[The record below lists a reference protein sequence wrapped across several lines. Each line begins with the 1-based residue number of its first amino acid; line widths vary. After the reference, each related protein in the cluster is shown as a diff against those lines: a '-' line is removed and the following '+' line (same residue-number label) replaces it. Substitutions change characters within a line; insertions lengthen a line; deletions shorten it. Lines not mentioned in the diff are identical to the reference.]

1 MLSKERERERKKG
14 ILMAGSNFTLL
25 GCLRQITEPP
35 PEFMAPSL
43 PVNPSPVRLFSC
55 KKIQGNRWER
65 NRAEEI
71 LYKKNAQAEIRLHK
85 VLMEGRRKEKRG
97 VLCV

>member
-1 MLSKERERERKKG
+1 
-14 ILMAGSNFTLL
+14 MAGSNFTLL